1 MIASNLTARFDPDAA
16 PYGVKLDLFEGPL
29 DLLLFLIQKNEID
42 IYDIPIADITRQFL
56 EYVEIIQRLNLEVAG
71 DFVVMA
77 ATLMRIKSRMLL
89 PSDPEAE
96 EEEGDPREELV
107 RRLLEYQQFREV
119 AAWMDDQQTE
129 YRDVFYRGTSID
141 LEDIRKQ
148 HEAEVGEFRPVSL
161 FELLR
166 AFKQAMDAAPKADF
180 HEVTRVDVTTE
191 ERAEYVLD
199 VLERRQQVPFSEL
212 IASTHRIVVVVTFVA
227 LLELMKEGKVR
238 VQQADIDGELWVYR
252 RDVLDTASFEET
264 TTDV

>member
-1 MIASNLTARFDPDAA
+1 MIASNLTAQFDPDAA

-129 YRDVFYRGTSID
+129 YRDVFYRGASMD
-141 LEDIRKQ
+141 LENIRKQ
-148 HEAEVGEFRPVSL
+148 EVGEFRPVSL

-199 VLERRQQVPFSEL
+199 VLERRHQVPFSDL
-212 IASTHRIVVVVTFVA
+212 IASTYRTVVVVTFIA

-252 RDVLDTASFEET
+252 RDALETASFEEDIN
-264 TTDV
+264 DV